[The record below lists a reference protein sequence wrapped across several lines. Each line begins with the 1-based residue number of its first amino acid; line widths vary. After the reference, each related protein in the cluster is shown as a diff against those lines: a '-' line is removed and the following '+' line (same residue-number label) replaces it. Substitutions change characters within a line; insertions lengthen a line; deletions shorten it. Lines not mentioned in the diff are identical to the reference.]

1 MHFVKCINNR
11 KGGVCRPSLSL
22 GETMETYNLE
32 KFILLKKANASSDA
46 FAEKVREYKNNGFS
60 AAYEKESFAVLTN
73 GEETVNVS
81 LKGKKNTLR
90 VIKES
95 GVNLPPAAVTVEE
108 KCDTLLTQMQTIFFS
123 CDNGMCYIIRLADG
137 SFVIIDGGVGTFDE
151 PKHFLEILNAQK
163 MGDGVPLIRA
173 WFITH
178 PHRDHFGLFEV
189 LMETHRGD
197 FLLDTLIYNW
207 PDKDYA
213 QHRGNTTRFDEIA
226 EKQEG
231 FSVITGRTGYTFT
244 YGENVFEIL
253 FSPDDILPKKLGNV
267 NDTSLVIRHTYK
279 DKTILYLG
287 DVMTPAAEIILE
299 ECRGETLRADILQV
313 AHHGFW
319 GASDDL
325 YRVIRPKT
333 LLWPIPDYHYFNM
346 SQLPQNDYLV
356 NSGEIETVY
365 FSSLGDVTLNLSS
378 THVSKRHEK
387 PLPYVADFSQKSMMK
402 LGWSCI
408 HKGYS
413 VFRAPKGEF
422 TEKGIRITTPDDAP
436 SMVEILKPMQIAGLK
451 RLSVH
456 IEGEIEKASKFGF
469 IYNYKNPK
477 EIDESAIVPLS
488 VEKGPF
494 SYTLQMDVESKL
506 LVVLKN
512 GSKVF
517 TATYAPD
524 ERHGIAFL
532 LSEATVHFLK
542 VTVGE
547 MFFTNSETRD
557 ILLI

>member
-1 MHFVKCINNR
+1 
-11 KGGVCRPSLSL
+11 
-22 GETMETYNLE
+22 METYNLE
-32 KFILLKKANASSDA
+32 NFILSKKENASSHEFDA
-46 FAEKVREYKNNGFS
+46 KVTEYKEKGFS
-60 AAYEKESFAVLTN
+60 VAFENGCFKVLTN
-73 GEETVNVS
+73 GEETVNIS
-81 LKGKKNTLR
+81 LKGKKSTLR
-90 VIKES
+90 IISEK
-95 GVNLPPAAVTVEE
+95 GVNVPPSATPVEE
-108 KCDTLLTQMQTIFFS
+108 KCDTLLTQMKTIFFS

-151 PKHFLEILNAQK
+151 PEHFLEILNAQK

-226 EKQEG
+226 EKHEG

-279 DKTILYLG
+279 DKTILYLS
-287 DVMTPAAEIILE
+287 DVMTPSAEIILE
-299 ECRGETLRADILQV
+299 ECREKTLRADILQV

-378 THVSKRHEK
+378 SHVSKHYEN
-387 PLPYVADFSQKSMMK
+387 PLPYVADFSKKSMMK
-402 LGWSCI
+402 LGWNCI

-422 TEKGIRITTPDDAP
+422 TENGIRITTPDDAP
-436 SMVEILKPMQIAGLK
+436 SIVEILKPPQIAGLK

-477 EIDESAIVPLS
+477 EIDESATVPLS

-494 SYTLQMDVESKL
+494 SYILQMDAESKTL
-506 LVVLKN
+506 AVLKN
-512 GSKVF
+512 GLEAF
-517 TATYAPD
+517 TAPYTPD

-532 LSEATVHFLK
+532 LSEAVIHITSLSVK
-542 VTVGE
+542 
-547 MFFTNSETRD
+547 
-557 ILLI
+557 